1 MQIDTTRRC
10 LAPALLLAL
19 ASGLQHSAV
28 LDPDGDV
35 VIHWTPDD
43 DSNAIVMHVEAKTRG
58 WAAVGFSP
66 NGAMTGAD
74 IVMGWVDGI
83 AHVQDMHAV
92 GNSAPLLDSS
102 NDVELLEGS
111 ENSTHT
117 IFTFRRPLRSCDTEH
132 DLSLGMDTTRLI
144 WALHES
150 DPTPGGGP
158 SYHGTRRGVRSLSLD
173 GSGVF
178 RFPAPGESES
188 FVFGNSEVALPES
201 RVKLD
206 PVTAPYVHHI
216 LMFACTV
223 PAHMHNQFDEYAR
236 SHPGSECYS
245 KNMPP
250 HWFFC
255 GSITSGWAVGGEGDM
270 LPDHVGAPLGHEHGG
285 FTFFMLEFHYDNPR
299 KHA

>member
-1 MQIDTTRRC
+1 
-10 LAPALLLAL
+10 
-19 ASGLQHSAV
+19 
-28 LDPDGDV
+28 
-35 VIHWTPDD
+35 
-43 DSNAIVMHVEAKTRG
+43 
-58 WAAVGFSP
+58 
-66 NGAMTGAD
+66 MTGAD

-83 AHVQDMHAV
+83 AHVQ
-92 GNSAPLLDSS
+92 
-102 NDVELLEGS
+102 
-111 ENSTHT
+111 
-117 IFTFRRPLRSCDTEH
+117 
-132 DLSLGMDTTRLI
+132 MDTTRLI

-188 FVFGNSEVALPES
+188 FVFGNSEVALPEARTYYHCSIKRLPDFGEKVHLIGS

-236 SHPGSECYS
+236 SHPGSECY
-245 KNMPP
+245 
-250 HWFFC
+250 
-255 GSITSGWAVGGEGDM
+255 
-270 LPDHVGAPLGHEHGG
+270 
-285 FTFFMLEFHYDNPR
+285 R
-299 KHA
+299 